1 MFEFV
6 FTQMINTQ
14 SYNKFDSSIIF
25 TIKNINGGWPDK
37 FQDIAFKSAK
47 TPTFRMLWSRL
58 SPVKRQKKKK
68 KDKEILLNDVLWLIC
83 IRMNHKFILLYV
95 TCINYC
101 KDLNSDNLTLWYGL
115 PHYPPERPSK
125 NVSDL
130 SYAWK

>member
-6 FTQMINTQ
+6 FTQMINTH
-14 SYNKFDSSIIF
+14 SYNKFESSIIF

-68 KDKEILLNDVLWLIC
+68 KDKVILLSDVLWLIC

-115 PHYPPERPSK
+115 LYQPPERPSRK
-125 NVSDL
+125 VSDL